1 MRMTMIVLI
10 ALAASAFA
18 QGPPPGRGGRG
29 RMGFDG
35 PPGPG
40 GPPIESGPG
49 ILRAGVKNAPF
60 SADVVT
66 ESSHTLTDGNHIRQT
81 VTSKVYRDGEGRIR
95 REQAVNLN
103 GLAPDANMQQMV
115 FINDPVAGVSYS
127 LNARERTGTKFVRNG
142 DLRGQ
147 RLSLNASGRGPG
159 PGPGLRSRES
169 AAGGADAR
177 GMGRRNAADQNLKTE
192 SLGRQTI
199 EGVQAEGRRTTMTI
213 PAGQAGN
220 DLPIHI
226 VIESWY
232 SPDLQTTVLSKHS
245 DPRNGETATRL
256 TNISRGEPARIL
268 FEVPADYKV
277 SEPAAGMARP
287 HGGMGQGKQ

>member
-1 MRMTMIVLI
+1 MRITIVALI
-10 ALAASAFA
+10 ALAAVALA

-35 PPGPG
+35 PAGPG

-60 SADVVT
+60 SGDVIT
-66 ESSHTLTDGNHIRQT
+66 ESSHTLADGNHIRQN
-81 VTSKVYRDGEGRIR
+81 VTSKVYRDSEGRIR
-95 REQAVNLN
+95 REQAVKLN

-127 LNARERTGTKFVRNG
+127 LNAQERTGTKFVR
-142 DLRGQ
+142 
-147 RLSLNASGRGPG
+147 SGAGPG
-159 PGPGLRSRES
+159 PRSRQNS
-169 AAGGADAR
+169 AGGPDAR
-177 GMGRRNAADQNLKTE
+177 GMGRRNAADQNFKTE

-199 EGVQAEGRRTTMTI
+199 EGVQADGRRTTMTI

-226 VIESWY
+226 VVESWF

-245 DPRNGETATRL
+245 DPRNGETVTRV
-256 TNISRGEPARIL
+256 TNISRGEPARML
-268 FEVPADYKV
+268 FEAPADYKLTE
-277 SEPAAGMARP
+277 SAAGMPRP
-287 HGGMGQGKQ
+287 RGGPGQSKQ

>member
-1 MRMTMIVLI
+1 MRITIVALI
-10 ALAASAFA
+10 ALAAGAFA

-40 GPPIESGPG
+40 RPPIESGPG
-49 ILRAGVKNAPF
+49 ILRARVKNAPF
-60 SADVVT
+60 SADVIT
-66 ESSHTLTDGNHIRQT
+66 ESSHTLADGNHIRQT

-95 REQAVNLN
+95 REQAVKLN

-115 FINDPVAGVSYS
+115 FIDDPVAGVSYS
-127 LNARERTGTKFVRNG
+127 LNAKERTGTKFVRSG

-147 RLSLNASGRGPG
+147 RLSQDASGRGTG
-159 PGPGLRSRES
+159 PRSRGNS
-169 AAGGADAR
+169 AGGGDAR
-177 GMGRRNAADQNLKTE
+177 GLGRRNAADQNFKTE

-199 EGVQAEGRRTTMTI
+199 EGVQAEGSRLTMTI

-226 VIESWY
+226 VVDNWF
-232 SPDLQTTVLSKHS
+232 SPDLQNTVLSKHS
-245 DPRNGETATRL
+245 DPRNGETVTRL
-256 TNISRGEPARIL
+256 LNISRGEPSHTL
-268 FEVPADYKV
+268 FEAPADYKIGE
-277 SEPAAGMARP
+277 SAAGMPRP
-287 HGGMGQGKQ
+287 RGGPGQSKQ

>member
-1 MRMTMIVLI
+1 MTIFALIVL
-10 ALAASAFA
+10 AFGAWA

-35 PPGPG
+35 PGGPG
-40 GPPIESGPG
+40 APSVEYGAG

-60 SADVVT
+60 SADAIT
-66 ESSHTLTDGNHIRQT
+66 ESSHALADGNRIRQT
-81 VTSKVYRDGEGRIR
+81 VNSRIYRDSEGRTR

-127 LNARERTGTKFVRNG
+127 LNAKEHTGIKAVRHTE
-142 DLRGQ
+142 
-147 RLSLNASGRGPG
+147 GRGSQRPPQDANGRDPG
-159 PGPGLRSRES
+159 P
-169 AAGGADAR
+169 R
-177 GMGRRNAADQNLKTE
+177 GMGRRNAADGNLKTE
-192 SLGRQTI
+192 ALGRQTI
-199 EGVQAEGRRTTMTI
+199 EGVQADGRRTTITI

-226 VIESWY
+226 VMESWY

-245 DPRNGETATRL
+245 DPRNGETVTRL
-256 TNISRGEPARIL
+256 TNIGRGEPSHAL
-268 FEVPADYKV
+268 FEAPADYKM
-277 SEPAAGMARP
+277 SESAAGMPRP
-287 HGGMGQGKQ
+287 RGAAAQSKQ

>member
-1 MRMTMIVLI
+1 MRITVVALI
-10 ALAASAFA
+10 ALAAAAFA

-35 PPGPG
+35 SLGRG

-60 SADVVT
+60 SADVIT
-66 ESSHTLTDGNHIRQT
+66 ESSHTLADGNHIRQT

-95 REQAVNLN
+95 REQAVKLN

-115 FINDPVAGVSYS
+115 FINDSVAGVSYS
-127 LNARERTGTKFVRNG
+127 LNAKDRTGTKFVRSG
-142 DLRGQ
+142 EGRGSQ
-147 RLSLNASGRGPG
+147 RLSPDPSGRGAG
-159 PGPGLRSRES
+159 VRSRES
-169 AAGGADAR
+169 SAGGPGGR
-177 GMGRRNAADQNLKTE
+177 GMDRRTAAEQNLKTE

-199 EGVQAEGRRTTMTI
+199 EGVQAEGSRITMTI

-226 VIESWY
+226 VMENWF

-245 DPRNGETATRL
+245 DPRNGETSTRL
-256 TNISRGEPARIL
+256 TNISRSEPARIL
-268 FEVPADYKV
+268 FEAPADYRV
-277 SEPAAGMARP
+277 SESSTGMPRARGGAGQA
-287 HGGMGQGKQ
+287 KQ